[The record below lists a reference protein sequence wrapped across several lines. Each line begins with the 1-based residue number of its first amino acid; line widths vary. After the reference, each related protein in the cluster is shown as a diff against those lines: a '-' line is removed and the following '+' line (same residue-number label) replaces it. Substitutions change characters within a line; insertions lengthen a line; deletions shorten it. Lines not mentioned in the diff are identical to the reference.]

1 MILAVKS
8 GNPVDSGIFSM
19 DLGSIRMRT
28 AARLRIL
35 VVLEQVAF
43 AFSLEEGNRHASYCK
58 DDDNRENKFRRS
70 GTGVTPRNYKF
81 GASSC

>member
-8 GNPVDSGIFSM
+8 GNAVDSGIFGM

-28 AARLRIL
+28 GARLRIL

-43 AFSLEEGNRHASYCK
+43 AFSLEEGNRHANYCK
-58 DDDNRENKFRRS
+58 DDDNRENKFHRADM
-70 GTGVTPRNYKF
+70 GVTPRNYKF